1 MIKKDIK
8 NGFTLIELLAVI
20 VILAIIAVIA
30 TPIITGIIEDAK
42 KSAFERSV
50 EGIVEATKFDIS
62 EKLTEN
68 GYTYEFENGE
78 IDLGEN
84 VKVTN
89 AENLSG
95 KVSYNKNG
103 EVSYAIHNDKWCV
116 AKSGNEAS
124 ITEYNGQCKM
134 PFENGYVIYFDVTT
148 GEKCQNYHEDNSKKI
163 YNGLENT
170 KTTDNQNGCLKF
182 YTFNYEEESDRVNL
196 LLDHNISGKVS
207 WANTGDNSSGPVT
220 LLPYLKEATANW
232 VGTETPT
239 NYSLSQTTGGNYTIS
254 YEDEGYKAR
263 LITVNEVAKITGNT
277 TLEESA
283 SNAYY
288 YFDSNNESP
297 SATCTTGNTT
307 VCNYGWLYDRTKT
320 DCTTYGC
327 LNNGDAEEA
336 TIYDGYWTGTST
348 FGSTN
353 CAWGV
358 DPDGS
363 LSYHRVYTSGGAY
376 LRPVIEVLKTKLQ

>member
-1 MIKKDIK
+1 
-8 NGFTLIELLAVI
+8 
-20 VILAIIAVIA
+20 
-30 TPIITGIIEDAK
+30 
-42 KSAFERSV
+42 
-50 EGIVEATKFDIS
+50 
-62 EKLTEN
+62 
-68 GYTYEFENGE
+68 
-78 IDLGEN
+78 
-84 VKVTN
+84 
-89 AENLSG
+89 
-95 KVSYNKNG
+95 
-103 EVSYAIHNDKWCV
+103 
-116 AKSGNEAS
+116 
-124 ITEYNGQCKM
+124 
-134 PFENGYVIYFDVTT
+134 
-148 GEKCQNYHEDNSKKI
+148 
-163 YNGLENT
+163 
-170 KTTDNQNGCLKF
+170 
-182 YTFNYEEESDRVNL
+182 
-196 LLDHNISGKVS
+196 
-207 WANTGDNSSGPVT
+207 